1 MATFAIRFA
10 QCEHQDKLQIVYTV
24 KAGDTASDLLKEMH
38 PHSSKTHK
46 ICVIGHAEGAAVCPT
61 SKGYEVDVES
71 STPLAEL
78 RDLGFKSLHLCC
90 TRIAEEPAPMEA
102 AVPPQQDAFS
112 VLMSG
117 ARKRSLPDPK
127 TRR

>member
-90 TRIAEEPAPMEA
+90 TRITGR
-102 AVPPQQDAFS
+102 QLS
-112 VLMSG
+112 
-117 ARKRSLPDPK
+117 
-127 TRR
+127 